1 LQKQLARKQS
11 DRSDIDLNHPIVAFD
26 LARRDRAV
34 VTQPGVINKEIDLD
48 LVLTEP
54 ANQFS
59 DLCFD
64 GKINNANVDVELRVT
79 ASQFFAQIIQS
90 LLAPCDKDERS
101 RAVRKLSREL
111 ATDSRRRASDER
123 AATIEVHPTTNGHES
138 TRTTNNL
145 LFLVSIGVYSWLMR
159 ILVTGG
165 AGFIGSHLVEK
176 LLAAGHDVAIL
187 DDFNDFY
194 DPQIKRANISAV
206 AKDVVVHD
214 VDLRDGDKVSNLFRH
229 EKFDAIA
236 HLAAR
241 AGVRPSIQQPQLY
254 YDTNV
259 AGTLHLLEA
268 ARASGAE
275 RFIFASSSAVYG
287 AAKKVPFSEEEHLTQ
302 TLSPYA
308 ATKIAGEFLCATYS
322 HLYKMRIV
330 ALRYFTV
337 YGARQRPDLAIH
349 QFTRK
354 IHAGEPIDQFGDGTT
369 RRDYTYIDDIIQGT
383 MAALKY
389 DGPMFDVFNLGE
401 SQTIQL
407 KDLIGAI
414 ETALGKKAKI
424 NRLPEQPGDMP
435 LTCADISKARKL
447 LGYNPKTKFSEGL
460 PKFID
465 WFLGR
470 TR

>member
-1 LQKQLARKQS
+1 
-11 DRSDIDLNHPIVAFD
+11 
-26 LARRDRAV
+26 
-34 VTQPGVINKEIDLD
+34 
-48 LVLTEP
+48 
-54 ANQFS
+54 
-59 DLCFD
+59 
-64 GKINNANVDVELRVT
+64 
-79 ASQFFAQIIQS
+79 
-90 LLAPCDKDERS
+90 
-101 RAVRKLSREL
+101 
-111 ATDSRRRASDER
+111 
-123 AATIEVHPTTNGHES
+123 
-138 TRTTNNL
+138 
-145 LFLVSIGVYSWLMR
+145 MR

-176 LLAAGHDVAIL
+176 LLADGHSVAIL

-194 DPQIKRANISAV
+194 DPQIKRANIAAV
-206 AKDVVVHD
+206 EKKIVVHD
-214 VDLRDGDKVSNLFRH
+214 VDLRDGAKVADLFGK
-229 EKFDAIA
+229 EKFDAIF

-268 ARASGAE
+268 ARANGVA
-275 RFIFASSSAVYG
+275 RFIFASSSSVYG
-287 AAKKVPFSEEEHLTQ
+287 AAKGVPFSEDEHLIQ

-308 ATKIAGEFLCATYS
+308 ATKIAGEFLCSTYS

-330 ALRYFTV
+330 GLRYFTV

-389 DGPMFDVFNLGE
+389 DGAMFDIFNLGE
-401 SQTIQL
+401 SDTIQL
-407 KDLIGAI
+407 KDLITAI
-414 ETALGKKAKI
+414 EKALGKKAKI
-424 NRLPEQPGDMP
+424 SRLPEQPGDMP

-447 LGYNPKTKFSEGL
+447 LGYNPKTKFEDGL
-460 PKFID
+460 PKFVD
-465 WFLGR
+465 WFVKSR
-470 TR
+470 EAK

>member
-1 LQKQLARKQS
+1 
-11 DRSDIDLNHPIVAFD
+11 
-26 LARRDRAV
+26 
-34 VTQPGVINKEIDLD
+34 
-48 LVLTEP
+48 
-54 ANQFS
+54 
-59 DLCFD
+59 
-64 GKINNANVDVELRVT
+64 
-79 ASQFFAQIIQS
+79 
-90 LLAPCDKDERS
+90 
-101 RAVRKLSREL
+101 
-111 ATDSRRRASDER
+111 
-123 AATIEVHPTTNGHES
+123 
-138 TRTTNNL
+138 
-145 LFLVSIGVYSWLMR
+145 MR

-176 LLAAGHDVAIL
+176 LLATGHEVSIL

-194 DPQIKRANISAV
+194 DPQIKRANVERV
-206 AKDVVVHD
+206 AGDVAIHRI
-214 VDLRDGDKVSNLFRH
+214 DLRDSAAVNLLFHR

-259 AGTLHLLEA
+259 GGTLHLLEG
-268 ARASGAE
+268 ARTSGVE
-275 RFIFASSSAVYG
+275 RFIFASSSSVYG

-308 ATKIAGEFLCATYS
+308 ATKIGGEFLYSTYS
-322 HLYKMRIV
+322 HLYKMRSV

-354 IHAGEPIDQFGDGTT
+354 IHAGQPIDQFGDGTT

-383 MAALKY
+383 MAAVKY
-389 DGPMFDVFNLGE
+389 EGAMFDVFNLGE
-401 SQTIQL
+401 SETIQI
-407 KDLIGAI
+407 KDLIEAI
-414 ETALGKKAKI
+414 ENTLGKKARV

-447 LGYNPKTKFSEGL
+447 LNYTPKTNFSDGL
-460 PKFID
+460 PRFVD
-465 WFLGR
+465 WFLKSGGAK
-470 TR
+470 